1 MQMDHIAW
9 RLSRLYCQRPVECG
23 ATALGSRQM
32 QDAQAFLSQPGV
44 GFFSML
50 IIGGL
55 AGWIAGMVTESRHGI
70 LTNILVGIAGAFV
83 GGELAGLL
91 NIDVFGFFRTLVSAT
106 VGAIVILFIWR
117 QIRSPA

>member
-1 MQMDHIAW
+1 
-9 RLSRLYCQRPVECG
+9 
-23 ATALGSRQM
+23 M

-91 NIDVFGFFRTLVSAT
+91 NIDVFGFFRTLISAT
-106 VGAIVILFIWR
+106 IGAIVILFIWR
-117 QIRSPA
+117 KIRAPA